1 MGLTIL
7 YGHPLQLR
15 HDKGAVKMT
24 TKSIRTPIQ
33 PWFTLV
39 VAGSLLITLFS
50 TALWWLASSAFCA
63 LLILNLQFI
72 VFPTTADRYWLN
84 RLSLGLVLALVVL
97 ANIKFLLISGLTWR

>member
-1 MGLTIL
+1 
-7 YGHPLQLR
+7 
-15 HDKGAVKMT
+15 MT

-50 TALWWLASSAFCA
+50 NTLWWLASSAFCA

-84 RLSLGLVLALVVL
+84 RLGLGLVLALVVL
-97 ANIKFLLISGLTWR
+97 ANIKFLIISGLNGGKRLNIKGPDLKHSVGVYNL

>member
-1 MGLTIL
+1 
-7 YGHPLQLR
+7 
-15 HDKGAVKMT
+15 MT

-39 VAGSLLITLFS
+39 IAGSLLITLFS
-50 TALWWLASSAFCA
+50 NTLWLASSAFCA

-84 RLSLGLVLALVVL
+84 RLGLGLVLALVVL
-97 ANIKFLLISGLTWR
+97 ANIKFLIISGLTWR